1 MSDEITQRG
10 MAKFREIFG
19 KERLHQETA
28 TSDAIDWDFRER
40 VNDTLFGRVWCDE
53 ALSTEQYL
61 LHSLCLTAALNRPS
75 MFESYF
81 RAAVQNGCSI
91 EVLRATLNQIAA
103 YAGFPAGNDAF
114 RIAKRVYSEL
124 DGGTD

>member
-10 MAKFREIFG
+10 MAKLREIFE
-19 KERLHQETA
+19 KEHLHQQTA
-28 TSDAIDWDFRER
+28 TSDAIDGDFRER

-53 ALSTEQYL
+53 ALSTGQYL
-61 LHSLCLTAALNRPS
+61 LHSLCLTAALNRPN

-81 RAAVQNGCSI
+81 RAAVQNGCSM
-91 EVLRATLNQIAA
+91 EVLRATLNQITA

-114 RIAKRVYSEL
+114 RIAKRVYSDL
-124 DGGTD
+124 DGDTD

>member
-1 MSDEITQRG
+1 MNDEIAQRG
-10 MAKFREIFG
+10 LAKFREVFG
-19 KERLHQETA
+19 KESMHHETA

-61 LHSLCLTAALNRPS
+61 LHSLCLTAALNRPK

-81 RAAVQNGCSI
+81 RTAVQHGCSK
-91 EVLRATLNQIAA
+91 EVLRATLNQITA

-114 RIAKRVYSEL
+114 RIAKQVYSEL
-124 DGGTD
+124 DGGAN

>member
-19 KERLHQETA
+19 KERPHQETP
-28 TSDAIDWDFRER
+28 TSDAIDWNFRER
-40 VNDTLFGRVWCDE
+40 VNDTLFGQVWCDE

-61 LHSLCLTAALNRPS
+61 LHSLCLTAALNRPN

-81 RAAVQNGCSI
+81 RAAVQHGCSM

-114 RIAKRVYSEL
+114 HIAKRVYSEL